1 MNELLERLFEIQGDM
16 QRIAANAK
24 DISLL
29 NFQDTIKSAQRS
41 AELALNFS
49 EQSLELLSE
58 MAAKIEALEYDR

>member
-29 NFQDTIKSAQRS
+29 NFQDTIKSAQQS